1 MNTEILNSDI
11 QEFIFLNHTTDVSKI
26 LLKGTHF
33 KTTTTKEIVDQIE
46 AKVKC
51 KTKLP
56 TWFSSEKIYYPNKL
70 NIEQTSSEVTA
81 RYKSQLLDGQSIID
95 ITGGFGVD
103 CFYFSKYFKKVT
115 HCELDNQLS
124 QIVTYNYIQ
133 LKVKNVQTIN
143 TNGLDYLRTN
153 KNIYDWIYIDPS
165 RRHEN
170 KGKVFFLNDCLPNVP
185 RHLGMLFQYAN
196 NIAIK
201 TSPLLDLSMGIN
213 ELRHVK
219 DIHIIA
225 IKNEVKELIWILESD
240 FKGEITIKTTNII
253 NDHNERFIFKLND
266 ESKSNITY
274 SAPSNFLYEPNAAI
288 LKSGAFNT
296 VAKQFN
302 VEKLHQ
308 HSHLYTSP
316 ILINFPGRA
325 FKIESI
331 VDYNKKSIKALR
343 IFKANISTRNFP
355 ENVQRLRKKYNI
367 KDGGN
372 TYMFFTTNYLNV
384 KQVIICTRA

>member
-11 QEFIFLNHTTDVSKI
+11 QEFIFLNHNTDVSKI

-133 LKVKNVQTIN
+133 LKVKNIQTIN

-355 ENVQRLRKKYNI
+355 ENVKRLRKKYNI

>member
-1 MNTEILNSDI
+1 LNTEILNSDI
-11 QEFIFLNHTTDVSKI
+11 QEFIFLNHNTDVSKI

-81 RYKSQLLDGQSIID
+81 RYKSQLLKGQSIID

-124 QIVTYNYIQ
+124 QIATYNYIQ

-143 TNGLDYLRTN
+143 TNGIDYLSIT
-153 KNIYDWIYIDPS
+153 KNSYDWIYIDPS

-185 RHLGMLFQYAN
+185 RHLGTLFQYAK

-201 TSPLLDLSMGIN
+201 TSPLLDISMGIN

-225 IKNEVKELIWILESD
+225 VKNEVKELIWILESD

-253 NDHNERFIFKLND
+253 NDHIERFIFKLND

-288 LKSGAFNT
+288 LKSGAFTT

-343 IFKANISTRNFP
+343 IFKANITTRNFP
-355 ENVQRLRKKYNI
+355 ENVQRLREKYNI
-367 KDGGN
+367 KDGGT

-384 KQVIICTRA
+384 KQVIVCIRA